1 MKFFIEDFSSKCDQ
15 IFQKLRILTHLLDK
29 FWIKKLHF
37 LCSDIIFI
45 DKEHHECQII
55 DFVVPYDT
63 RVDDKEIEKIG
74 KCLDLAR
81 ELQKVWNVKVT
92 KCSVNSWS
100 SGSTY

>member
-1 MKFFIEDFSSKCDQ
+1 MKFSIEDFSSKCDQ
-15 IFQKLRILTHLLDK
+15 IPKKLRILTHLLDK

-45 DKEHHECQII
+45 HKEHHECQII

-63 RVDDKEIEKIG
+63 RMDDKKVEKIE

-81 ELQKVWNVKVT
+81 ELKKVWNVKVT
-92 KCSVNSWS
+92 KCSVNNWS